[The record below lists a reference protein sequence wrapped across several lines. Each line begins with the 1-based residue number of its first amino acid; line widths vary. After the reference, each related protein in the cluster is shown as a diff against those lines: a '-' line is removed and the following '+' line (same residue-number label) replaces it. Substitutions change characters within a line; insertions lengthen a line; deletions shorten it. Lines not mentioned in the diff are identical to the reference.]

1 MKKKRTRQKQTVLI
15 IEDEK
20 DVLEI
25 IGRLLK
31 SEGYNIIEAETGAHA
46 VYIAGRIKPDVVILD
61 LNLPDYNGIR
71 LLEELKAMDKT
82 IQVIILTAHGTQEA
96 VRSAMELG
104 AYNFL
109 TKPFEFPELCESVR
123 EAFEFKNRPPNGV
136 KSHVR

>member
-1 MKKKRTRQKQTVLI
+1 MKKNRAQQKHTILI

-20 DVLEI
+20 EILKI

-31 SEGYNIIEAETGAHA
+31 SEGYNIIEAETGGHA
-46 VYIAGRIKPDVVILD
+46 LHLAGRIKPDVVILD

-71 LLEELKAMDKT
+71 LLEELKAMDET

-104 AYNFL
+104 ASNFL
-109 TKPFEFPELCESVR
+109 TKPFEFPELCESVQ
-123 EAFEFKNRPPNGV
+123 EAFKFKNTPV
-136 KSHVR
+136 KGRISHVR